1 MITAKIYP
9 WWSESFKWFG
19 LSGTNPNNK
28 EEKSD
33 GAGAIAAFLG
43 AEIQYSTHSIDIW
56 VNNLTDLEHSRAPD
70 GDFGEGNA
78 FSIFIT
84 GDYVFIGTQYAEES
98 QVLMT
103 RAQFLH
109 ALEQYRV
116 FLDGDY
122 EDPENPPAIIN
133 VEFIAGGQ
141 EAVDMYNNL
150 PNSHGVP
157 YAD

>member
-1 MITAKIYP
+1 MITAKLYP
-9 WWSESFKWFG
+9 WWFEDSKYFTM
-19 LSGTNPNNK
+19 SGTNPNNK
-28 EEKSD
+28 NEKPD
-33 GAGAIAAFLG
+33 GAVAIGAFLG
-43 AEIQYSTHSIDIW
+43 AEIHTTNSIDMW
-56 VNNLTDLEHSRAPD
+56 VSYLTDLEHSDVPD
-70 GDFGEGNA
+70 GNFGEGNA
-78 FSIFIT
+78 FSVFIT
-84 GDYVFIGTQYAEES
+84 GDYVFIGTEYSEEQ

>member
-9 WWSESFKWFG
+9 RWFEDFKKF
-19 LSGTNPNNK
+19 LLIGTNPNNK

-43 AEIQYSTHSIDIW
+43 GEIQYSTDSIDMW
-56 VNNLTDLEHSRAPD
+56 VSYLTDLEHSDVPD
-70 GDFGEGNA
+70 GNFGEGNA
-78 FSIFIT
+78 FSVFIT
-84 GDYVFIGTQYAEES
+84 GDYVFIGTEYAEES

-103 RAQFLH
+103 RAQLLH
-109 ALEQYRV
+109 ALEQYRI

-122 EDPENPPAIIN
+122 EDHENPPAIIN